1 VLEVFYIY
9 LFTQER
15 IPMRIK
21 PLTLGQKIAM
31 TMTNDNAP
39 VTDAHTLVDRL
50 EEHSDSSHKT
60 IRDLPR
66 KLD

>member
-1 VLEVFYIY
+1 
-9 LFTQER
+9 
-15 IPMRIK
+15 MRIK
-21 PLTLGQKIAM
+21 PLTLGQKIAA

-39 VTDAHTLVDRL
+39 VTDAPTLVDRL